1 MALPPPPPIERLRKL
16 FLIALNFSL
25 LSWGSY
31 GESPFSSWWRLMSV
45 SDEASFSEAATME
58 GGATKVAELLRSNA
72 GLQPTL
78 RLFFIGDTEHDTMP
92 LWSSYGLRLLLRG
105 RIVGVYMASLTRL
118 VLLGAGLLAPTPE
131 EVVAPPPP
139 PPARSSESLG
149 EEDGSESFLLF
160 FSVFIFVMVFSIV
173 LVASSVC

>member
-1 MALPPPPPIERLRKL
+1 M
-16 FLIALNFSL
+16 
-25 LSWGSY
+25 
-31 GESPFSSWWRLMSV
+31 

-139 PPARSSESLG
+139 PARSSESLG